1 MSAWKKNMADTDL
14 WLKGLLEREHQE
26 YPEDPYVLV
35 YPDKEH
41 AGIWHLCFNVD
52 QGCCTAW
59 MHLVEGEEKA
69 LLIDTGYGIGNL
81 KGLVQKLT
89 DKPLLVANTHF
100 HGDHSAGNGQFEE
113 VYCHEYDVPYL
124 KGLRMGSSWIWGTGT
139 E

>member
-52 QGCCTAW
+52 
-59 MHLVEGEEKA
+59 
-69 LLIDTGYGIGNL
+69 
-81 KGLVQKLT
+81 
-89 DKPLLVANTHF
+89 
-100 HGDHSAGNGQFEE
+100 
-113 VYCHEYDVPYL
+113 
-124 KGLRMGSSWIWGTGT
+124 
-139 E
+139 